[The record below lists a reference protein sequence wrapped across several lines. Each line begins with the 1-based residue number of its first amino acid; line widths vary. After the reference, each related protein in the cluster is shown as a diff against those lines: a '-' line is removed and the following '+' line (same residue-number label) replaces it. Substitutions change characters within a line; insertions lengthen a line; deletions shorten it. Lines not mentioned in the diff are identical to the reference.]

1 MVRWHHE
8 RYDGSGYPDGICGET
23 IPLGSRIL
31 GVVDAYTTMIGGR
44 KYKNPISKELALKE
58 LVRCK
63 GTQFD
68 PEIVLMMV
76 ELVRSTA
83 NNQG

>member
-1 MVRWHHE
+1 MKNMME
-8 RYDGSGYPDGICGET
+8 ADTLMEFAGET

-31 GVVDAYTTMIGGR
+31 GVVDAYTTTIGGLNI
-44 KYKNPISKELALKE
+44 KIEFLNKQALKE

-68 PEIVLMMV
+68 PEIIL
-76 ELVRSTA
+76 
-83 NNQG
+83 NDG